1 MVGPSHLLLDSSTNS
16 STTKSKGIRY
26 ETKGGGL
33 LIQSDTSRNREHNTE
48 LCFQR
53 LVEEIKSKVYFASEV
68 SQEDKEKWQE
78 LEEDYKE
85 RKNLT
90 KKQSDKKKQI
100 KEI

>member
-68 SQEDKEKWQE
+68 SQEDKENG
-78 LEEDYKE
+78 
-85 RKNLT
+85 KN
-90 KKQSDKKKQI
+90 
-100 KEI
+100 

>member
-1 MVGPSHLLLDSSTNS
+1 M
-16 STTKSKGIRY
+16 
-26 ETKGGGL
+26 

-85 RKNLT
+85 RKKFNK
-90 KKQSDKKKQI
+90 KKQSDKKKTDQRNLI
-100 KEI
+100 GNYLKYRL

>member
-1 MVGPSHLLLDSSTNS
+1 MRP
-16 STTKSKGIRY
+16 
-26 ETKGGGL
+26 KGGGL

-85 RKNLT
+85 RKKFNK
-90 KKQSDKKKQI
+90 KKQSDKKKNRS
-100 KEI
+100 KKFDW